1 MKIGGLEK
9 NSMIDFPGKIS
20 CVVFT
25 SGCNFSCPYCHNP
38 EIAGNDMGKAPAK
51 IEEPTLFSFL
61 EKRKNLLEGVV
72 ITGGEP
78 TLQRDLVGFCRKIK
92 ELGYLVKLDTNG
104 SRPKVLAELY
114 RKKLVDF
121 TAMDIK
127 SSLDN
132 YFLAAGS
139 RFDPERITAS
149 IALIMETGLDY
160 EFRTT
165 CVKPFVD
172 KKIMGKI
179 GSMIRNAS
187 HYILQHCSKHEHVL
201 QPGFFQEKNRFL
213 TESEMTALAKE
224 AEKYV
229 EKCSIR

>member
-1 MKIGGLEK
+1 M
-9 NSMIDFPGKIS
+9 
-20 CVVFT
+20 VFT

-38 EIAGNDMGKAPAK
+38 EIAGDDTGKAPAR
-51 IEEPTLFSFL
+51 IDESTLFSFL
-61 EKRKNLLEGVV
+61 EKRKKLLEGVV

-92 ELGYLVKLDTNG
+92 EMGYQVKLDTNG

-114 RKKLVDF
+114 REKLVDF

-139 RFDPERITAS
+139 RFDPETITAS
-149 IALIMETGLDY
+149 IALIMNAGLNY

-172 KKIMGKI
+172 KTIMNKI
-179 GSMIRNAS
+179 GSMIHNAS
-187 HYILQHCSKHEHVL
+187 HYILQHCSTHENVL

-213 TESEMTALAKE
+213 TESEMADLARE
-224 AEKYV
+224 AEKHV
-229 EKCSIR
+229 TKCSIR